1 MSKGSVGRWLAVAA
15 GVVVVATVVAAIV
28 VMGSPSAQRTA
39 KLDDRRVRDLDR
51 IVDVIG
57 HYVEREHSL
66 PPDLAT
72 LAREPGRRLAIVDPV
87 DGSPY
92 GYEITGART
101 FRLCAVFAT
110 DTAKSPEGSER
121 RRGDAW
127 NHGTGRQCFDRKIK
141 GRSNDGEVK

>member
-1 MSKGSVGRWLAVAA
+1 MSAGNGGRWIAVAA

-28 VMGSPSAQRTA
+28 VMGSPSAQRAA
-39 KLDDRRVRDLDR
+39 KLDGRRARDLDR

-57 HYVEREHSL
+57 HYVARERSL

-92 GYEITGART
+92 AYEITGART
-101 FRLCAVFAT
+101 FRLCAVFVT
-110 DTAKSPEGSER
+110 DTAKSMAGNER
-121 RRGDAW
+121 RGGDEW
-127 NHGTGRQCFDRKIK
+127 HHGAGRQCFDRK
-141 GRSNDGEVK
+141 VKEDRATRR

>member
-1 MSKGSVGRWLAVAA
+1 MSTGSGGRRLAVAA
-15 GVVVVATVVAAIV
+15 GVVVIATIVAAIV
-28 VMGSPSAQRTA
+28 VMGSPSAQRAA
-39 KLDDRRVRDLDR
+39 KLDSRRIHDLDR

-57 HYVEREHSL
+57 NYAERKHSL

-72 LAREPGRRLAIVDPV
+72 IAKEPGRRLAIADPV

-110 DTAKSPEGSER
+110 DTARSHQGSER
-121 RRGDAW
+121 WRGEEW
-127 NHGTGRQCFDRKIK
+127 NHGTGRHCFDRKVK
-141 GRSNDGEVK
+141 DGSRDE

>member
-1 MSKGSVGRWLAVAA
+1 MSVGSGGRWLAVAA

-28 VMGSPSAQRTA
+28 VMGSPSVQRAA
-39 KLDDRRVRDLDR
+39 KLDNRRVRDLDR

-72 LAREPGRRLAIVDPV
+72 LAREPGRRLAIADPV

-92 GYEITGART
+92 AYEITGART
-101 FRLCAVFAT
+101 FRLCAVFTT
-110 DTAKSPEGSER
+110 DTARAPEGSER
-121 RRGDAW
+121 WRGEEW
-127 NHGTGRQCFDRKIK
+127 NHGTGRQCFDRKVK
-141 GRSNDGEVK
+141 GRSSSE

>member
-1 MSKGSVGRWLAVAA
+1 MSTGSGARRLAIAA
-15 GVVVVATVVAAIV
+15 GVVVVATIVAAIV
-28 VMGSPSAQRTA
+28 VMGSPSTQRAA

-57 HYVEREHSL
+57 HYADRKHSL
-66 PPDLAT
+66 PPDVAT
-72 LAREPGRRLAIVDPV
+72 LAEEPGRRLAIADPV

-110 DTAKSPEGSER
+110 DTARSHRGSER
-121 RRGDAW
+121 WRGEEWHHA
-127 NHGTGRQCFDRKIK
+127 TGRHCFDRKVK
-141 GRSNDGEVK
+141 DSSRGE

>member
-1 MSKGSVGRWLAVAA
+1 MSVGSGGRWLAVAA
-15 GVVVVATVVAAIV
+15 GAVVVATVVAAIV
-28 VMGSPSAQRTA
+28 VMGSPSAQRAA
-39 KLDDRRVRDLDR
+39 KLDSRRVRDLDR

-57 HYVEREHSL
+57 HYVERERSL

-92 GYEITGART
+92 AYEITGART

-110 DTAKSPEGSER
+110 DTAKSHEGSER
-121 RRGDAW
+121 WRGDEW
-127 NHGTGRQCFDRKIK
+127 HHGTGRQCFDRK
-141 GRSNDGEVK
+141 VKEDRATRR